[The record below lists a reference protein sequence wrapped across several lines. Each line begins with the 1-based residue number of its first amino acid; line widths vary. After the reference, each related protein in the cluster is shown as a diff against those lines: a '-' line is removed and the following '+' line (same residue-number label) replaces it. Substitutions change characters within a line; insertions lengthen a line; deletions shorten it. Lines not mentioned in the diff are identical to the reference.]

1 MTVIAQA
8 DHLTYGAWV
17 ACASGVFIALGNAYK
32 WMHPDLKQPKN
43 SHGRKKYMKLF
54 LSTFSKVCAFV
65 VFSQKWSLLRTMC
78 LQNIKVSKLNGISPV

>member
-17 ACASGVFIALGNAYK
+17 ACASGVFIALGNVYK

-43 SHGRKKYMKLF
+43 SHGRKN
-54 LSTFSKVCAFV
+54 T
-65 VFSQKWSLLRTMC
+65 
-78 LQNIKVSKLNGISPV
+78 

>member
-54 LSTFSKVCAFV
+54 FYQRFQKSALSLFFLKNGAF
-65 VFSQKWSLLRTMC
+65 
-78 LQNIKVSKLNGISPV
+78 

>member
-17 ACASGVFIALGNAYK
+17 ACVSGVFIDLGNAYK

-43 SHGRKKYMKLF
+43 SHGRKN
-54 LSTFSKVCAFV
+54 T
-65 VFSQKWSLLRTMC
+65 
-78 LQNIKVSKLNGISPV
+78 

>member
-17 ACASGVFIALGNAYK
+17 ACASGVSIALGNAYK

-43 SHGRKKYMKLF
+43 SHGRKNYMKLF
-54 LSTFSKVCAFV
+54 FINVFKSLFFRCFFSKMDPFKND
-65 VFSQKWSLLRTMC
+65 VFAKH
-78 LQNIKVSKLNGISPV
+78 

>member
-17 ACASGVFIALGNAYK
+17 AYASGVFIALENAYK

-43 SHGRKKYMKLF
+43 SHGRKN
-54 LSTFSKVCAFV
+54 T
-65 VFSQKWSLLRTMC
+65 
-78 LQNIKVSKLNGISPV
+78 

>member
-43 SHGRKKYMKLF
+43 SMEEKIHESFFYQRFQKSALSLF
-54 LSTFSKVCAFV
+54 FLKNGAF
-65 VFSQKWSLLRTMC
+65 
-78 LQNIKVSKLNGISPV
+78 